1 MRRKSSKNHPG
12 PKPSEAT
19 TTTVTVRLSPELKAQ
34 AEHVA
39 RTSGLSLSEII
50 RRTLQI
56 ATVPGQINDIQRT
69 ETVRHCAASLES
81 YIDGLSTLAARLRD
95 AGRGL

>member
-1 MRRKSSKNHPG
+1 MTRH
-12 PKPSEAT
+12 A
-19 TTTVTVRLSPELKAQ
+19 TVTVRLSPELKAQ

-56 ATVPGQINDIQRT
+56 ATVPGQVNNIQRI

-95 AGRGL
+95 VARQQ